1 MNFTTKQIF
10 HIFLFTI
17 LTAFL
22 LPITVSANS
31 SSTRNFG
38 TVSYSSSEPIYPKKG
53 ESVTLK
59 NNKVVYRSSYSN
71 VDSLIS
77 LGKYDSNKF
86 DIGDQNQIDNL
97 KKLAKNLATEYGI
110 STDRFEIYKLNFPA
124 NPNINDYG
132 FIVAET
138 NKGILFQGTNSFY
151 LTNEHLSNN
160 SAVSYTVT
168 NDIAT
173 IYEAKE
179 FVNFNLNGSD
189 AQIDTQI
196 VDKNGKATQP
206 TDPTRNGYTFMG
218 WYTDKEC
225 LTKFDF
231 NTPIT
236 ADITLYAK
244 WVKNNEEKSNFTYA
258 YYSSRDPKYPK
269 NGDTVT
275 LNNIKIDNPYPP
287 AGKIHILTSLGRYDS
302 NKTYTGEENL
312 AQTIK
317 SIAKKLAS
325 EYGTVS
331 DKFEIYKLRSTDSS
345 TINYGFILAKTT
357 YGILFQG
364 TNNFYLTDTSPV
376 WNGSTT
382 YNTTVISDIATLSES
397 RKAVN
402 FDLNGANRLIVNK
415 NEKVAQPTN
424 ITRDG
429 YKFMGWYTDA
439 EGTTKFDFNTPI
451 TTDIT
456 LYAKWEKIDKDN
468 IDGENKNTSNGPTK
482 LTYRP
487 SSKNTDKDST
497 ELTDKQDNKNIDND
511 LTELTNKQ
519 DNKSI
524 DNNSTELNENVTT
537 YNPNTGDN
545 SNTILYIF
553 LMSISNITFVVII
566 IYRKKHSIR

>member
-31 SSTRNFG
+31 SSTRNYR
-38 TVSYSSSEPIYPKKG
+38 TVVSYSSSEPIYPKKG

-59 NNKVVYRSSYSN
+59 NNKVVHRSTFSN
-71 VDSLIS
+71 EISLNS

-86 DIGDQNQIDNL
+86 DIGDQKQIDNL

-110 STDRFEIYKLNFPA
+110 SADRFEIYKLNFPA

-138 NKGILFQGTNSFY
+138 TYGILFQGTNSFY
-151 LTNEHLSNN
+151 LTNEYLSNN
-160 SAVSYTVT
+160 SVVSYTVT

-189 AQIDTQI
+189 ALIDTQI

-206 TDPTRNGYTFMG
+206 TDPTRNGYTFIG

-275 LNNIKIDNPYPP
+275 LAQLRSHQQYDPTSKYV
-287 AGKIHILTSLGRYDS
+287 LTSLGRYDP

-317 SIAKKLAS
+317 SIAKKLAA
-325 EYGTVS
+325 EYGTIS
-331 DKFEIYKLRSTDSS
+331 DKFEIYRLKDNNEIIS
-345 TINYGFILAKTT
+345 YGFILAKTT
-357 YGILFQG
+357 NGILFQG
-364 TNNFYLTDTSPV
+364 TDNSYLTDKSYTGF
-376 WNGSTT
+376 NTIHTT
-382 YNTTVISDIATLSES
+382 YDTVISDIVTLSES

-415 NEKVAQPTN
+415 NEKVAQPTD

-456 LYAKWEKIDKDN
+456 LYAKWEKIDEDN
-468 IDGENKNTSNGPTK
+468 IGGENKNTSNGPTK

-497 ELTDKQDNKNIDND
+497 ELTDKQDNK
-511 LTELTNKQ
+511 
-519 DNKSI
+519 SI
-524 DNNSTELNENVTT
+524 DNNSTELKENATT

-553 LMSISNITFVVII
+553 LMSISNITFVVMI

>member
-1 MNFTTKQIF
+1 M
-10 HIFLFTI
+10 
-17 LTAFL
+17 
-22 LPITVSANS
+22 
-31 SSTRNFG
+31 
-38 TVSYSSSEPIYPKKG
+38 
-53 ESVTLK
+53 
-59 NNKVVYRSSYSN
+59 
-71 VDSLIS
+71 
-77 LGKYDSNKF
+77 
-86 DIGDQNQIDNL
+86 
-97 KKLAKNLATEYGI
+97 
-110 STDRFEIYKLNFPA
+110 
-124 NPNINDYG
+124 
-132 FIVAET
+132 
-138 NKGILFQGTNSFY
+138 FQGTNSFY
-151 LTNEHLSNN
+151 LTNEYLSNN
-160 SAVSYTVT
+160 SVVSYTVT

-275 LNNIKIDNPYPP
+275 LDQLRSHQQYNPTSKYV
-287 AGKIHILTSLGRYDS
+287 LTSLGRYDP

-317 SIAKKLAS
+317 SIAKKLAA
-325 EYGTVS
+325 EYGTIS
-331 DKFEIYKLRSTDSS
+331 DKFEIYRLKDNNEIIS
-345 TINYGFILAKTT
+345 YGFILAKTT
-357 YGILFQG
+357 NGILFQG
-364 TNNFYLTDTSPV
+364 TDNLYLTDKSYTGF
-376 WNGSTT
+376 NNTIHTT
-382 YNTTVISDIATLSES
+382 YDTVISDIVTLSES

-415 NEKVAQPTN
+415 NEKVAQPTD

-456 LYAKWEKIDKDN
+456 LYAKWEKIDEDN
-468 IDGENKNTSNGPTK
+468 IGGENKNTSNGPTK

-497 ELTDKQDNKNIDND
+497 ELTDKQDNK
-511 LTELTNKQ
+511 
-519 DNKSI
+519 SI
-524 DNNSTELNENVTT
+524 DNNSTELKENATT

-553 LMSISNITFVVII
+553 LVSISNITFVVMI

>member
-10 HIFLFTI
+10 HICLFTI

-71 VDSLIS
+71 VDPLIS

-86 DIGDQNQIDNL
+86 NIGDQNQIDNL

-110 STDRFEIYKLNFPA
+110 SADRFEIYKLNFPA

-151 LTNEHLSNN
+151 LTNERLSNN
-160 SAVSYTVT
+160 SVVSYTVT

-196 VDKNGKATQP
+196 VDKNGKAIQP
-206 TDPTRNGYTFMG
+206 TDPIRNGYTFMG

-275 LNNIKIDNPYPP
+275 LDQLRSHRQYAPTSKYV
-287 AGKIHILTSLGRYDS
+287 LTSLGRYDL

-317 SIAKKLAS
+317 SIAKKLAA
-325 EYGTVS
+325 EYGTIS
-331 DKFEIYKLRSTDSS
+331 DKFEIYRLKYNNEIIS
-345 TINYGFILAKTT
+345 YGFILAKTT
-357 YGILFQG
+357 NGILFQG
-364 TNNFYLTDTSPV
+364 TDNFYLTDKSYTGL
-376 WNGSTT
+376 NTIYTT
-382 YNTTVISDIATLSES
+382 YDTVISDIVTLSES

-415 NEKVAQPTN
+415 NEKVAQPTD

-429 YKFMGWYTDA
+429 YTFMGWYTDA

-456 LYAKWEKIDKDN
+456 LYAKWEKIDEDN
-468 IDGENKNTSNGPTK
+468 IGGENKNTSNGPTK

-497 ELTDKQDNKNIDND
+497 ELTDKQDNK
-511 LTELTNKQ
+511 
-519 DNKSI
+519 SI
-524 DNNSTELNENVTT
+524 DNNSTELKENATT
-537 YNPNTGDN
+537 YNPNTGNN

-553 LMSISNITFVVII
+553 LMAISNITFVVMI

>member
-71 VDSLIS
+71 VDPLIS

-110 STDRFEIYKLNFPA
+110 SADRFEIYKLNFPA

-151 LTNEHLSNN
+151 LTNERLSNN
-160 SAVSYTVT
+160 SVVSYTVT

-206 TDPTRNGYTFMG
+206 TDPIRNGYTFMG

-275 LNNIKIDNPYPP
+275 LDQLRSHRQYDPTSKYV
-287 AGKIHILTSLGRYDS
+287 LTSLGRYDP

-317 SIAKKLAS
+317 SIAKKLAA
-325 EYGTVS
+325 EYGTIS
-331 DKFEIYKLRSTDSS
+331 DKFEIYRLKYNNEIIS
-345 TINYGFILAKTT
+345 YGFILAKTT
-357 YGILFQG
+357 NGILFQG
-364 TNNFYLTDTSPV
+364 TDNFYLTDKSYTGFNTV
-376 WNGSTT
+376 VQST
-382 YNTTVISDIATLSES
+382 YETVISDIATLSES

-415 NEKVAQPTN
+415 NEKVAQPTD

-456 LYAKWEKIDKDN
+456 LYAKWEKIDEDN

-553 LMSISNITFVVII
+553 LMSISNITFVVMI

>member
-31 SSTRNFG
+31 SSTRNYR
-38 TVSYSSSEPIYPKKG
+38 TVVSYSSSEPIYPKKG

-59 NNKVVYRSSYSN
+59 NNKVVHRNTFSN
-71 VDSLIS
+71 EISLNS

-110 STDRFEIYKLNFPA
+110 SADRFEIYKLNFPA

-138 NKGILFQGTNSFY
+138 TYGILFQGTNSFY
-151 LTNEHLSNN
+151 LTNEYLSNN
-160 SAVSYTVT
+160 SVVSYTVT

-206 TDPTRNGYTFMG
+206 TDPTRNGYIFMG

-275 LNNIKIDNPYPP
+275 LDQLRSHRQYDPTSKYV
-287 AGKIHILTSLGRYDS
+287 LTSLGRYDP

-317 SIAKKLAS
+317 SIAKKLAA
-325 EYGTVS
+325 EYGTIS
-331 DKFEIYKLRSTDSS
+331 DKFEIYRLKDNNEIIS
-345 TINYGFILAKTT
+345 YGFILAKTT
-357 YGILFQG
+357 NGILFQG
-364 TNNFYLTDTSPV
+364 TDNFYLTDKSYTGF
-376 WNGSTT
+376 NNTIHTT
-382 YNTTVISDIATLSES
+382 YDTVISDIVTLSES

-415 NEKVAQPTN
+415 NEKVAQPTD

-456 LYAKWEKIDKDN
+456 LYAKWEKIDEDN
-468 IDGENKNTSNGPTK
+468 IGGENKNTSNGPTK

-497 ELTDKQDNKNIDND
+497 ELTDKQDNK
-511 LTELTNKQ
+511 
-519 DNKSI
+519 SI
-524 DNNSTELNENVTT
+524 DNNSTELKENATT

-553 LMSISNITFVVII
+553 LMSISNITFVVMI

>member
-31 SSTRNFG
+31 SSTRNFR
-38 TVSYSSSEPIYPKKG
+38 TVSYSSSEPIYPKKD
-53 ESVTLK
+53 ETVTLK
-59 NNKVVYRSSYSN
+59 NNKVIYGQC
-71 VDSLIS
+71 SLTS
-77 LGKYDSNKF
+77 LGKYDPNKF
-86 DIGDQNQIDNL
+86 DIRDQNQIDNL
-97 KKLAKNLATEYGI
+97 KNLAKNLATEYGI
-110 STDRFEIYKLNFPA
+110 SADRFEIYKLKISA

-138 NKGILFQGTNSFY
+138 TYGILFQGTNSFY
-151 LTNEHLSNN
+151 LTNERLSNN
-160 SAVSYTVT
+160 SVVSYTVT

-179 FVNFNLNGSD
+179 FVSFNLNGSD

-206 TDPTRNGYTFMG
+206 KDPTRNGYIFMG

-275 LNNIKIDNPYPP
+275 LDNIKTDNPLPP
-287 AGKIHILTSLGRYDS
+287 ADKMYILTSLGRYDS

-317 SIAKKLAS
+317 STAKKLAS

-364 TNNFYLTDTSPV
+364 TVNFYLTDQNLT
-376 WNGSTT
+376 WNGPIT
-382 YNTTVISDIATLSES
+382 YNTIVISDIATLSES

-456 LYAKWEKIDKDN
+456 LYAKWEKIDEDN
-468 IDGENKNTSNGPTK
+468 IGGENKNTSNGPTK

-487 SSKNTDKDST
+487 SSKSTDIDST

-511 LTELTNKQ
+511 LTKLTNKQ

-524 DNNSTELNENVTT
+524 DNNSTELKENAST

-553 LMSISNITFVVII
+553 LMSISNITFVVMI

>member
-17 LTAFL
+17 LTTFL

-31 SSTRNFG
+31 SSTRNYR
-38 TVSYSSSEPIYPKKG
+38 TAVSYSSSEPIYPKKG

-59 NNKVVYRSSYSN
+59 NNKVVHRNTFSN
-71 VDSLIS
+71 EISLTS

-86 DIGDQNQIDNL
+86 DIGDQKQIDNL

-110 STDRFEIYKLNFPA
+110 SADRFEIYKLNFPA

-151 LTNEHLSNN
+151 LTNGDNTSV
-160 SAVSYTVT
+160 VSIT

-206 TDPTRNGYTFMG
+206 KDPTRNGYIFMG

-231 NTPIT
+231 NTPII

-244 WVKNNEEKSNFTYA
+244 WVKNNEEKSNFTFA

-269 NGDTVT
+269 NDDTVT
-275 LNNIKIDNPYPP
+275 LDQLQSHRQYDPTSKYV
-287 AGKIHILTSLGRYDS
+287 LTSLGKYDPT
-302 NKTYTGEENL
+302 KTYTGEENL

-317 SIAKKLAS
+317 SIAKKLAA
-325 EYGTVS
+325 EYGTIS
-331 DKFEIYKLRSTDSS
+331 DKFEIYKLKYNNEIIS
-345 TINYGFILAKTT
+345 YGFILAKTT
-357 YGILFQG
+357 NGILFQG
-364 TNNFYLTDTSPV
+364 TDNLYLTDKSYFGGINATV
-376 WNGSTT
+376 KST
-382 YNTTVISDIATLSES
+382 YETVISDIATLSES

-456 LYAKWEKIDKDN
+456 LYAKWEKIDEDN

>member
-31 SSTRNFG
+31 SSTRKFE
-38 TVSYSSSEPIYPKKG
+38 TISYSSSEPIYPKKD
-53 ESVTLK
+53 ETVTLK
-59 NNKVVYRSSYSN
+59 NNKVVYRRSYPN
-71 VDSLIS
+71 VGPLIS

-110 STDRFEIYKLNFPA
+110 SADRFEIYKLNFPA

-138 NKGILFQGTNSFY
+138 NKGILFRGTNSFY
-151 LTNEHLSNN
+151 LTDERLSNN
-160 SAVSYTVT
+160 SVVSYTVT

-179 FVNFNLNGSD
+179 FVSFNLNGSD

-244 WVKNNEEKSNFTYA
+244 WIKNNEEKSNFTYA

-275 LNNIKIDNPYPP
+275 LDNIKTDNPHPP
-287 AGKIHILTSLGRYDS
+287 ADKMYILTSLGRYDS

-317 SIAKKLAS
+317 STAKKLAS

-364 TNNFYLTDTSPV
+364 TVNFYLTDKNLT
-376 WNGSTT
+376 WNGPIT
-382 YNTTVISDIATLSES
+382 YNTIVISDIATLSES

-415 NEKVAQPTN
+415 NEKVAQPTD

-429 YKFMGWYTDA
+429 YTFMGWYTDA

-456 LYAKWEKIDKDN
+456 LYAKWEKIDEDN
-468 IDGENKNTSNGPTK
+468 TDGENKNTSNGPTK

-511 LTELTNKQ
+511 LTKLTNKQ

>member
-31 SSTRNFG
+31 SSTRNYR
-38 TVSYSSSEPIYPKKG
+38 TVVSYSSSEPIYPKKD
-53 ESVTLK
+53 ETVTLK
-59 NNKVVYRSSYSN
+59 NNKVVHRSTLSHEI
-71 VDSLIS
+71 SLNS

-86 DIGDQNQIDNL
+86 DIGDQKQIDNL

-110 STDRFEIYKLNFPA
+110 SADRFEIYKLNFPA

-138 NKGILFQGTNSFY
+138 TYGILFQGTNSFY
-151 LTNEHLSNN
+151 LTNEYLSNN
-160 SAVSYTVT
+160 SVVSYTVT

-275 LNNIKIDNPYPP
+275 LDQLRSHRQYAPTSKYV
-287 AGKIHILTSLGRYDS
+287 LTSLGRYDP

-317 SIAKKLAS
+317 SIAKKLAA
-325 EYGTVS
+325 EYGTIS
-331 DKFEIYKLRSTDSS
+331 DKFEIYRLKDNNEIIS
-345 TINYGFILAKTT
+345 YGFILAKTT
-357 YGILFQG
+357 NGILFQG
-364 TNNFYLTDTSPV
+364 TDNFYLTDKSYTGF
-376 WNGSTT
+376 NNTIHTT
-382 YNTTVISDIATLSES
+382 YDTVISDIVTLSES

-415 NEKVAQPTN
+415 NEKVAQPTD

-429 YKFMGWYTDA
+429 YTFMGWYTDA

-456 LYAKWEKIDKDN
+456 LYAKWEKIDEDD
-468 IDGENKNTSNGPTK
+468 IGGENKNTSNGPTK

-511 LTELTNKQ
+511 LTELK
-519 DNKSI
+519 
-524 DNNSTELNENVTT
+524 ENATT

-553 LMSISNITFVVII
+553 LMSISNIAFVVMI

>member
-31 SSTRNFG
+31 SSTRNYR
-38 TVSYSSSEPIYPKKG
+38 TVVSYSSSEPIYPKKG

-59 NNKVVYRSSYSN
+59 NNKVVHRSTFSN
-71 VDSLIS
+71 EISLNS

-86 DIGDQNQIDNL
+86 DIGDQKQIDNL

-110 STDRFEIYKLNFPA
+110 SADRFEIYKLNFPA

-138 NKGILFQGTNSFY
+138 TYGILFQGTNSFY
-151 LTNEHLSNN
+151 LTNEYLSNN
-160 SAVSYTVT
+160 SVVSYTVT

-206 TDPTRNGYTFMG
+206 TDPIRNGYIFIG

-275 LNNIKIDNPYPP
+275 LDQLRSHRQYDPTSKYV
-287 AGKIHILTSLGRYDS
+287 LTSLGRYDP

-317 SIAKKLAS
+317 SIAKKLAA
-325 EYGTVS
+325 EYGTIS
-331 DKFEIYKLRSTDSS
+331 DKFEIYRLKDNNEIIS
-345 TINYGFILAKTT
+345 YGFILAKTT
-357 YGILFQG
+357 NGILFQG
-364 TNNFYLTDTSPV
+364 TDNFYLTDKSYTGF
-376 WNGSTT
+376 NNTIHTT
-382 YNTTVISDIATLSES
+382 YDTVISDIVTLSES

-456 LYAKWEKIDKDN
+456 LYAKWEKIDEDN
-468 IDGENKNTSNGPTK
+468 IGGENKNTSNGPTK

-497 ELTDKQDNKNIDND
+497 ELTDKQDNK
-511 LTELTNKQ
+511 
-519 DNKSI
+519 SI
-524 DNNSTELNENVTT
+524 DNNSTELKENATT

-553 LMSISNITFVVII
+553 LMSISNITFVVMI

>member
-31 SSTRNFG
+31 SSTRNYR
-38 TVSYSSSEPIYPKKG
+38 TVVSYSSSEPIYPKKG

-59 NNKVVYRSSYSN
+59 NNKVVHRSTFSN
-71 VDSLIS
+71 EISLNS

-86 DIGDQNQIDNL
+86 DIGDQKQIDNL

-110 STDRFEIYKLNFPA
+110 SADRFEIYKLNFPA

-138 NKGILFQGTNSFY
+138 TYGILFQGTNSFY
-151 LTNEHLSNN
+151 LTNEYLSNN
-160 SAVSYTVT
+160 SVVSYTVT

-206 TDPTRNGYTFMG
+206 TDPIRNGYTFMG

-258 YYSSRDPKYPK
+258 YYSSRNPKYPK

-275 LNNIKIDNPYPP
+275 LAQLRSHQQYDPTSKYV
-287 AGKIHILTSLGRYDS
+287 LTSLGRYDP

-317 SIAKKLAS
+317 SIAKKLAA
-325 EYGTVS
+325 EYGTIS
-331 DKFEIYKLRSTDSS
+331 DKFEIYRLKDNNEIIS
-345 TINYGFILAKTT
+345 YGFILAKTT
-357 YGILFQG
+357 NGILFQG
-364 TNNFYLTDTSPV
+364 TDNFYLTDKSYTGF
-376 WNGSTT
+376 NNTIHTT
-382 YNTTVISDIATLSES
+382 YDTVISDIVTLSES

-415 NEKVAQPTN
+415 NEKVAQPTD

-456 LYAKWEKIDKDN
+456 LYAKWEKIDEDN
-468 IDGENKNTSNGPTK
+468 IGGENKNTSNGPTK

-497 ELTDKQDNKNIDND
+497 ELTDKQDNK
-511 LTELTNKQ
+511 
-519 DNKSI
+519 SI
-524 DNNSTELNENVTT
+524 DNNSTELKENATT

-553 LMSISNITFVVII
+553 LMSISNITFVVMI